1 MQRLLAK
8 GSGSVRVGVVAYEM
22 EGESTGVGRYL
33 RGLLGGVAEVDP
45 GWRWTLFFHG
55 PSRDEPLLS
64 RPGFAAIFAGRT
76 GRPLA
81 WEQLRLPRALARWGG
96 DLVFSPSYSLPPTA
110 GLPGVLTVHDL
121 SFELLGA
128 EFGWRERWRRRWLAR
143 RACRRAARVLTD
155 TEAMRQQLA
164 DRYRLPREK
173 VAVVAPGVD
182 RAFREAGAVTAGQA
196 PRRGAE
202 TRLPG
207 VRRPYLLHL
216 GTLLDRR
223 HPRLLLEAFAS
234 LRRRRPELS
243 LVLAGADRLRRR
255 GELEGWLADP
265 ELGAG
270 VVRLGYVPEAAV
282 VPLYQGALLSFYL
295 SSYEGFG
302 LPPLESLACGT
313 PAVVGGGLALDEL
326 WPDYPFRVERLEATE
341 VARVAAAALDEPL
354 ARRRVA
360 EAGVERMGRLTW
372 RRAAEAF
379 LAELERALGR

>member
-1 MQRLLAK
+1 M
-8 GSGSVRVGVVAYEM
+8 RVGVVAYEM

-55 PSRDEPLLS
+55 PRRDETLLS
-64 RPGFAAIFAGRT
+64 SAGFEAVFAGRS
-76 GRPLA
+76 GRPLR
-81 WEQLRLPRALARWGG
+81 WEQLSLPRALAHWGG

-110 GLPGVLTVHDL
+110 GLPGVVTVHDL
-121 SFELLGA
+121 SFELLPA
-128 EFGWRERWRRRWLAR
+128 EFGWRERWRRRVLAR

-155 TEAMRQQLA
+155 AEAVRGQLI
-164 DRYRLPREK
+164 DRYRLPPER

-182 RAFREAGAVTAGQA
+182 PVFRAAGAVATGRA
-196 PRRGAE
+196 PRQAAE
-202 TRLPG
+202 PRLPG

-223 HPRLLLEAFAS
+223 RPRLLLEAFAE

-243 LVLAGADRLRRR
+243 LVLAGSDRLRRR
-255 GELEGWLADP
+255 GELEGWLSDP
-265 ELGAG
+265 ALGAG
-270 VVRLGYVPEAAV
+270 VVRLGYVAEAAV

-313 PAVVGGGLALDEL
+313 PAVVGPGLALDEL
-326 WPDYPFRVERLEATE
+326 WPDYPLRVERLEAAE

-354 ARRRVA
+354 ARRRIA
-360 EAGVERMGRLTW
+360 EEGVERMGRLTW

-379 LAELERALGR
+379 LTELERALGR